1 MDGAC
6 HYRVSWRSA
15 RFHPGSHRSVHT
27 GDGHEFMGHRPLHQV
42 GSARRL
48 DPVASLKDPF
58 GQLQV
63 RCFRQSSAIF
73 VYLLVDVSASMLTP
87 PTLDTLTRLAN
98 GLARAAAHSGDA
110 FGLLAADA
118 EVRTE
123 LCRLPSQVQS
133 GFEEW
138 ASQAALIKP
147 TAHSAQGL
155 AELAAYTAHQ
165 RSLVFLASDFHFP
178 MSAVQH
184 LSLSLAHH
192 DVVPV
197 VIRETQNPDTWPDY
211 RWVYWL
217 DPETGKR
224 RRYWMRPALKTRIQA
239 AYEERRQQL
248 TAWFASRGR
257 LPLFL
262 SEPFSADAVTAY
274 FYQGL

>member
-1 MDGAC
+1 MDHAC
-6 HYRVSWRSA
+6 HYRVDWRSA
-15 RFHPGSHRSVHT
+15 RFHPGSHRSVHA
-27 GDGHEFMGHRPLHQV
+27 GDGYEFMGHRPLHQV
-42 GSARRL
+42 GSARHI
-48 DPVASLKDPF
+48 DIGASLKDPH
-58 GQLQV
+58 GQWQV

-73 VYLLVDVSASMLTP
+73 VYLLADVSASMLIP
-87 PTLDTLTRLAN
+87 AKLDTLTRLAN

-118 EVRTE
+118 VVRAE

-138 ASQAALIKP
+138 ARQAALIKP

-155 AELAAYTAHQ
+155 TELVAYTPHQ
-165 RSLVFLASDFHFP
+165 RSLIFLASDFHFP
-178 MSAVQH
+178 LRAVQH
-184 LSLSLAHH
+184 LSQTLARH

-197 VIRETQNPDTWPDY
+197 VIWEPQNPDTWPDY

-217 DPETGKR
+217 DPESGKR
-224 RRYWMRPALKTRIQA
+224 RRYWMRPTLKTRIQA

-248 TAWFASRGR
+248 TTEFASRGR